1 MMKTVETEMMKSQT
15 VEDDVFPKLNDVME
29 FPSWLNPTD
38 EELFHPYNLS
48 THYSSP
54 HNPPLSCMEIKEIE
68 GMDGDDWLAWLS
80 HKD

>member
-1 MMKTVETEMMKSQT
+1 MMKTVETEMIKSQT
-15 VEDDVFPKLNDVME
+15 VEDDVFPKFSDVME

-54 HNPPLSCMEIKEIE
+54 HNPPLS
-68 GMDGDDWLAWLS
+68 W
-80 HKD
+80 